1 MCSTFVQD
9 SLIIKHIIQGNWKEN
24 RAFLSKVKES
34 LIPEPPSKCT
44 STHVLST
51 LEETCNE
58 ISMQIRNFNNATAT
72 AFVELHCTHHVNWQ
86 IVSYTGTITGSIHPL

>member
-1 MCSTFVQD
+1 MERESG
-9 SLIIKHIIQGNWKEN
+9 I
-24 RAFLSKVKES
+24 LSKVKES

-44 STHVLST
+44 RTHVLST
-51 LEETCNE
+51 LEETCDE

-86 IVSYTGTITGSIHPL
+86 LVSYTGTITGSIHPL